1 MIYQFSGCSLDT
13 ELFELR
19 RTGQLVGLE
28 PQVFRLIVYLIK
40 NRDRV
45 VMKDELVEK
54 IWDGR
59 VVSDSVLNTRINAA
73 RNALGDSGKAQS
85 IIRTFPRRGFR
96 LVAEVVET
104 QSGFSAPIGLQIP
117 LPDRP
122 SIAVLPFN
130 NISGDPDQEYFA
142 DGLAEDIIT
151 GLSKFHWFFVIAR
164 NSSFTYKGSVVDVK
178 QVGRELG
185 VRYVL
190 EGSVRKAGSRVRITA
205 QLIDAQLGHHVWAGR
220 YDRDFGDIFAVQD
233 ELTESIIGA
242 VAPSF
247 IAAEAMRIERKPPES
262 LDAWDYVM
270 RGNWHLWRL
279 NKEDVAEARRLFE
292 RARELDPR
300 NTLALSG
307 IAFTLG
313 FSINFGWVDDLDEAR
328 RLGYDVAQRAVGLDE
343 NNAGAYLALAVIKFY
358 LNDLDAAVTACRR
371 ALDLNPNLAAAEGW
385 LAIVLSWRGDYEEST
400 IHAERSFRLSPR
412 DNHSMW
418 SLAQTTANFGA
429 GNYEKSVEWARKVI
443 GATPEFPIPWR
454 YLVASLAHLGRLEEA
469 RAAKGHLLRIMPNE
483 SLRLVY
489 AALPSANADRMQRFA
504 EGLRKAGIPE

>member
-1 MIYQFSGCSLDT
+1 MIFQFSGCSLDT

-19 RTGQLVGLE
+19 RRGQLVGLE
-28 PQVFRLIVYLIK
+28 PQVFRLIVYLIQ
-40 NRDRV
+40 NCDRV
-45 VMKDELVEK
+45 VKKDELVEK

-59 VVSDSVLNTRINAA
+59 IVSDSVLNTRINSA
-73 RNALGDSGKAQS
+73 RNALGDNGKAQS
-85 IIRTFPRRGFR
+85 VIRTFSRRGFR
-96 LVAEVVET
+96 FVAEVVET
-104 QSGFSAPIGLQIP
+104 QSGFSAPTGSQIP

-122 SIAVLPFN
+122 SIAVLPFS

-142 DGLAEDIIT
+142 DGLAEDIIS

-164 NSSFTYKGSVVDVK
+164 NSSFTYKGSAVDVK

-190 EGSVRKAGSRVRITA
+190 EGGVRKAGSRVRITA
-205 QLIDAQLGHHVWAGR
+205 QLIDAQMGHHVWAGR

-233 ELTESIIGA
+233 ELTESIVGA

-247 IAAEAMRIERKPPES
+247 IVAETMRIERKPPGS
-262 LDAWDYVM
+262 LDSWDYAI

-279 NKEDVAEARRLFE
+279 NKEGVAEARRLFD
-292 RARELDPR
+292 RALEVDPK
-300 NTLALSG
+300 NTMALSG

-328 RLGYDVAQRAVGLDE
+328 RLGHDVAQRAVGLDG
-343 NNAGAYLALAVIKFY
+343 NNAGAYLALALISFY
-358 LNDLDAAVTACRR
+358 SNDLDAAVDACRH

-385 LAIVLSWRGDYEEST
+385 LAIVLSWRGDYDEA
-400 IHAERSFRLSPR
+400 IVHAERSSRLSPR

-418 SLAQTTANFGA
+418 SLSQTTANFGA
-429 GNYEKSVEWARKVI
+429 GNYERCVDWARKVI
-443 GATPEFPIPWR
+443 GVTPEFPIPWR
-454 YLVASLAHLGRLEEA
+454 YLVAGLAHLGRLDEA
-469 RAAKGHLLRIMPNE
+469 RAAKDQLLRIMPNE
-483 SLRLVY
+483 NLRLVR

-504 EGLRKAGIPE
+504 EGLRKAGVPE